1 MLDYLL
7 DLVTEDKIIEH
18 LMKNLT
24 KLDVDLEVGRF
35 ITENN
40 LFQDPNSIQIWIVK
54 QNTRQITEKTVELE
68 EFSSSEINLT
78 FVAPT
83 FFTDV
88 FEGLDVPYWQIA
100 TIKRVLKN
108 CRVVYDPQEF
118 IQYCITKAEDLSW
131 NSESIQLKKNVSLEL
146 LKKSEHFI
154 EEDMLADAYMW
165 GIKAVEEAIC
175 SQLMLQ
181 GSFNVTTPSLLLDSL
196 RGTPELMHFYADLL
210 GVDLLTP
217 DLAFISLKELE
228 NLADHL
234 FHSQNTPKQ
243 REEWI
248 LTAFVSINEAE
259 RKLRRV
265 LGHAADENLDMLSW
279 ESLFE
284 DALAELWQAFFVTAQ
299 TPWNKEVP
307 LDPWVVGLFW
317 KWFVNEDPKYDIYQL
332 IDRTKNIL
340 TTGSPFFDW
349 EKE

>member
-1 MLDYLL
+1 M
-7 DLVTEDKIIEH
+7 DLETEDSIIDH

-24 KLDVDLEVGRF
+24 KKDLDLEVGRF
-35 ITENN
+35 INRN
-40 LFQDPNSIQIWIVK
+40 ILFQDDRSIQIWVVK
-54 QNTRQITEKTVELE
+54 QNTRQITEKTVELDD
-68 EFSSSEINLT
+68 FPSYQINLT

-100 TIKRVLKN
+100 TIKRVLKD
-108 CRVVYDPQEF
+108 CRIVYDPQEF
-118 IQYCITKAEDLSW
+118 ISYCNKQAQDLTW
-131 NSESIQLKKNVSLEL
+131 NDESIQLKKNVSLEL
-146 LKKSEHFI
+146 IKKSEHFI
-154 EEDMLADAYMW
+154 AQDMLADAYMW

-175 SQLMLQ
+175 VQLMTH

-196 RGTPELMHFYADLL
+196 RGMPELMAFYADLL
-210 GVDLLTP
+210 GIELLTP

-234 FHSQNTPKQ
+234 FHAQNTPKQ

-248 LTAFVSINEAE
+248 LSAFVSINEAE
-259 RKLRRV
+259 RKLKRV
-265 LGHAADENLDMLSW
+265 LTHAADENLDVLSW

-284 DALAELWQAFFVTAQ
+284 DALAELWQAYFVTAQ

-332 IDRTKNIL
+332 IDRTKSIL
-340 TTGSPFFDW
+340 ETGSPLFDW